1 MTEIDLSTVIQTQLL
16 QQLGD
21 RLRRM
26 RKAQGI
32 GTVEMA
38 SRVGLTRN
46 TLRSIE
52 AGDPAP
58 SMGNYLRVMSALGLG
73 SELALLASDTLQ
85 AATPNSPAARAR
97 QARPSIEVR
106 VRAADAHHQV
116 QDLQSLA
123 LHKEAVRLVE
133 ADPNLLAQASATL
146 ERWLADDGSR
156 STGLWQEWAGILRQ
170 HSWRKVLGRTRRA
183 QELRQ
188 ASPLVTVLPEAIRRA
203 VLDDVG
209 RLKRGISLGDE
220 NKDAAA

>member
-1 MTEIDLSTVIQTQLL
+1 MIAIDLSTVVQTQLL

-21 RLRRM
+21 RLRRL
-26 RKAQGI
+26 RKSQGI

-52 AGDPAP
+52 AGDPSP

-85 AATPNSPAARAR
+85 PATPNSPAARGV

-106 VRAADAHHQV
+106 VHAADVRHQV

-123 LHKEAVRLVE
+123 LHKEAIRLVD
-133 ADPNLLAQASATL
+133 ANPALLAQAGATL
-146 ERWLADDGSR
+146 ERWLTDEGSR
-156 STGLWQEWAGILRQ
+156 SAGLWREWVAILRER
-170 HSWRKVLGRTRRA
+170 SWRKVLGRTRRA

-188 ASPLVTVLPEAIRRA
+188 ASPLVTVLPETIRRA

-209 RLKRGISLGDE
+209 RLKRGISLGDAS
-220 NKDAAA
+220 KDVAS